1 MRCPPLGLPADAARE
16 TYEEGSFIF
25 ICLKTTEYTT
35 EKICGPKEV
44 YDANGRGERS

>member
-25 ICLKTTEYTT
+25 ICLKTTEYTMA
-35 EKICGPKEV
+35 KICGTKEV
-44 YDANGRGERS
+44 CDANGRGERS